1 MADIGARCKIFL
13 MVLVIVLLCSLV
25 SCVSLPPKLG
35 YNEMRQQMPQLDPQN
50 GRIYIF
56 TGYYPK
62 GRRMP
67 GIKLDDQPIS
77 GLENGGF
84 IFADRPAGEHEL
96 MASIVFTKQVINLNL
111 KPGQEKFV
119 EINFIAGYPA
129 SIQAVVLNQES
140 GMPNVSHRHYAGDWA
155 PNENPSAPPMAQS
168 K

>member
-1 MADIGARCKIFL
+1 MSDIRARYKIFL
-13 MVLVIVLLCSLV
+13 IVLGIVLLCTFV

-35 YNEMRQQMPQLDPQN
+35 YNEIRHRMPQLDPQN

-56 TGYYPK
+56 TGYYPQ

-67 GIKLDDQPIS
+67 GIKLDGQPIS

-84 IFADRPAGEHEL
+84 IFADRPSGEHEL
-96 MASIVFTKQVINLNL
+96 KASIVFTKQVINLNL

-155 PNENPSAPPMAQS
+155 PNENLSALPMAQS